1 MSRVKPYKTRR
12 ETLLDNKRMLD
23 FMALASDKPP
33 EEFHTRIPDPPKPRV
48 KSDAISEADVNAE
61 IREWK
66 KKNHNVQL
74 FRNNVGVVELENGAR
89 IRYGVGGPGGSDF
102 IGYKTLVISP
112 AMVGQRVAIFVAIE
126 SKRPGGKTT
135 EAQEEFLR
143 AVTYDGGTAGVVH
156 SVEELA
162 QILGDTK

>member
-1 MSRVKPYKTRR
+1 MSRVKAYKTRR

-23 FMALASDKPP
+23 FMALATDKPP

-48 KSDAISEADVNAE
+48 KSSAVSEADVNAD
-61 IREWK
+61 IREWNK
-66 KKNHNVQL
+66 KHHHVQL
-74 FRNNVGVVELENGAR
+74 FRNNVGTVQLEGGGM
-89 IRYGVGGPGGSDF
+89 IRYGVGGPGGADF
-102 IGYKTLVISP
+102 IGYKTIVITPS
-112 AMVGQRVAIFVAIE
+112 MVGDRVAVFVAIE

-143 AVTYDGGTAGVVH
+143 AVTYDGGKAGVVH

-162 QILGDTK
+162 RILGE